1 MQPTRVLRATL
12 FLSGA
17 IAATIGAA
25 LLIDPVAF
33 HASNGSQLH
42 DNPNLL
48 SEVRAPAGALF
59 LVGVFGLAAT
69 FRSRWAHPAARTL
82 SAVYLSYAFAR
93 LVSLVVD
100 GLPGPGLLAAT
111 GIELVL
117 GCACLWAVRRDQRTS
132 LAGRPRMIAGM
143 A

>member
-1 MQPTRVLRATL
+1 MQPTHALRATL

-48 SEVRAPAGALF
+48 SEVRAPAGALL
-59 LVGVFGLAAT
+59 LVGAFGLTAA
-69 FRSRWAHPAARTL
+69 FRSRWAHSAARTL
-82 SAVYLSYAFAR
+82 SAVYLSYALAR
-93 LVSLVVD
+93 LVSMLID

-111 GIELVL
+111 GIELAF
-117 GCACLWAVRRDQRTS
+117 GCACLWALRRDQRTS
-132 LAGRPRMIAGM
+132 LAGRPR
-143 A
+143 